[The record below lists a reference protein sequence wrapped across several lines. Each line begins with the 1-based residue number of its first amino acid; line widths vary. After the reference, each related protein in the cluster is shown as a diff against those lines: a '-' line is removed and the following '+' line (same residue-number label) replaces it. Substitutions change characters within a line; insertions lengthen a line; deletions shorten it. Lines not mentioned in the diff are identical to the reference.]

1 MKGSAKTCFGDIKT
15 LNTFLGNQYLSVN
28 AEGKRRLAVEAKQ
41 KWTHN
46 YYVKRMKKLD
56 KDFNGHDEDGG
67 GPCHT
72 HLVAKGRVR
81 GFVVGLFGEVSSDT
95 LTLVRHCVDMIAYR
109 VWKRSGFSSASEC
122 CAVLLPYWKKKL
134 MISCLRGVA
143 QLIHT
148 RAEEGGLGTADG
160 KQKKMEKSKDSV
172 QRAIK
177 IAEKAS
183 RNQAHM
189 ILDMR
194 GQ

>member
-1 MKGSAKTCFGDIKT
+1 M
-15 LNTFLGNQYLSVN
+15 LNTYVGNQYLNINV
-28 AEGKRRLAVEAKQ
+28 EGKRRLAVEAKQ

-72 HLVAKGRVR
+72 HLMAKGRVR

-122 CAVLLPYWKKKL
+122 CGVLLPYWKKKL

-160 KQKKMEKSKDSV
+160 KQKKMKKSKDSV
-172 QRAIK
+172 QRAMQ
-177 IAEKAS
+177 IAENAS
-183 RNQAHM
+183 MDQTYM

>member
-1 MKGSAKTCFGDIKT
+1 M
-15 LNTFLGNQYLSVN
+15 
-28 AEGKRRLAVEAKQ
+28 
-41 KWTHN
+41 
-46 YYVKRMKKLD
+46 
-56 KDFNGHDEDGG
+56 
-67 GPCHT
+67 
-72 HLVAKGRVR
+72 AKGRVR

-160 KQKKMEKSKDSV
+160 KQKRMKKSKDLV

-177 IAEKAS
+177 IAENAN
-183 RNQAHM
+183 RNHAHM